1 MGEVKAGKIL
11 AVQKNLHHQLLRKRN
26 AITWPKARDLAAQSL
41 LFLDDADQCWQFATD
56 WLQTTFD
63 AERVDG
69 GRGDPREPI
78 YMPAQAESLTATAPV
93 PSMRPLRIDNR
104 DPGVRALWRSA
115 NPIVFADIP
124 QEARLQ
130 PALRQALITVGTTT
144 KVAVAL
150 RSGNRPFGLLC
161 MDRVVT
167 PRLWTGGQYEL
178 FQSVVHEV
186 LEPILGAA
194 EALGHDDAHHA
205 KAVPSTT
212 FLNSANID
220 LLALLTPA
228 ECKVAR
234 LAATG
239 MSYKEIAR
247 RLDRAFSTVDH
258 QLRSIRRKLAV
269 GSHTRLASLLA
280 SCEEGSATVDPE
292 TDRESSR

>member
-1 MGEVKAGKIL
+1 MGEVEAGKIL

-41 LFLDDADQCWQFATD
+41 LFLDDADQCWQFATN
-56 WLQTTFD
+56 WLQSAFD

-78 YMPAQAESLTATAPV
+78 YVPAQAESLTATAPV

-115 NPIVFADIP
+115 NPIVFADIS

-130 PALRQALITVGTTT
+130 PELRQALITVGTTT

-150 RSGNRPFGLLC
+150 RSGGRPFGLLC

-167 PRLWTGGQYEL
+167 SRLWTGGQYEL

-186 LEPILGAA
+186 LEPILGAV
-194 EALGHDDAHHA
+194 EKLGQDKPPV
-205 KAVPSTT
+205 KAVSPTVFRS
-212 FLNSANID
+212 SANVD

-228 ECKVAR
+228 ECRVAR

-247 RLDRAFSTVDH
+247 QLDRAFSTVDH

-280 SCEEGSATVDPE
+280 SCQEGAATVDAE
-292 TDRESSR
+292 TNRESSR